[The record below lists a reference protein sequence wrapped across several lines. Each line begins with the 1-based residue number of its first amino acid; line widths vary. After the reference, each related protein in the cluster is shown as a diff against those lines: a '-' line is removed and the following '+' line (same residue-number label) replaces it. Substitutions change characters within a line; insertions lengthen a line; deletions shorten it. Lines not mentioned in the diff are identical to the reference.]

1 MATSPRN
8 RRALIIFGV
17 VVAVAAAAFFLIP
30 KATKKSAQSPGPV
43 VGPTVSPVPSASP
56 TPKPKTSPK
65 QVLIFSGRDPFDPSQ
80 GGGSITPVSAT
91 SPVPGST
98 TASAAVFLLA
108 ELLQVARRRGRKGAS
123 RARKDSLPE
132 VVTSLGESPGS

>member
-30 KATKKSAQSPGPV
+30 RATKKPAQNPSSV
-43 VGPTVSPVPSASP
+43 VAPTVTPSPSASP
-56 TPKPKTSPK
+56 NPKASPK

-80 GGGSITPVSAT
+80 GGGSITPVSTT
-91 SPVPGST
+91 SPVP
-98 TASAAVFLLA
+98 TAASSAVFVLA
-108 ELLQVARRRGRKGAS
+108 ELFMVARRRS
-123 RARKDSLPE
+123 RRPARKSRSLPDLTPSDE
-132 VVTSLGESPGS
+132 ALGN